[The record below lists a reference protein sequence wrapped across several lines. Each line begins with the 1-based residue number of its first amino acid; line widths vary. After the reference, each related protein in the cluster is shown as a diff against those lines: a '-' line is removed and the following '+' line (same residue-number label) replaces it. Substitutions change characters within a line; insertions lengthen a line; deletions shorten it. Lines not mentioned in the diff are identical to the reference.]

1 MANIMKNTTLSEK
14 LVKEF
19 SYLTP
24 NPATSRQKTDNV
36 RKHLRH
42 CFPGVK
48 FSVRYSSGTWSD
60 DIRISYADG
69 PVSEAV
75 EKAAKLFAYDS
86 SNCDPMT
93 DYFEYN
99 PTEFTRTFGGFTFVF
114 VDREMSEET
123 YKELREEVARDF
135 PTLPDISMTKD
146 EFFYVYLK
154 NAPRAVCEKYVK
166 ALSGAYWVSVHSLA
180 RLLFTARDYT
190 PAAPADLP
198 AAETSESCLRTN

>member
-1 MANIMKNTTLSEK
+1 MANLMKNTTLSEK

-19 SYLTP
+19 SHLTA
-24 NPATSRQKTDNV
+24 NPANIRQKTDNV

-75 EKAAKLFAYDS
+75 EKVARLFAYDS

-93 DYFEYN
+93 DYYEYN

-114 VDREMSEET
+114 VDRKTSEET
-123 YKELREEVARDF
+123 YKELREEVAKDLPTF
-135 PTLPDISMTKD
+135 PENKDVTKD
-146 EFFYVYLK
+146 EFFYIYLK
-154 NAPRAVCEKYVK
+154 SVPAEVCEKYIK

-180 RLLFTARDYT
+180 RLLFLNRDYT
-190 PAAPADLP
+190 PAIHAID
-198 AAETSESCLRTN
+198 